1 MSTHTPGLAAGR
13 TSEFKLL
20 ATLIESALFHYADDL
35 NSFQLSFHSSDKR
48 ANGLE
53 ETTSVSSPSCSSSP
67 SLLGLSL
74 LLPLPGRASRWDE
87 NSSASFSCCRN
98 RLLSE
103 CLSWRRAISFVSGW
117 FCHSAVKKIKALC
130 DFSLPSLRRKR
141 YLPHVQSITCFSA
154 ATVSLKFSPAPY
166 ILAACVSA
174 IAGVTEYNWASS
186 GLIKITI
193 YSQRDRSAVVTR
205 SVIESTNVNCLDVET
220 SP

>member
-103 CLSWRRAISFVSGW
+103 CLS
-117 FCHSAVKKIKALC
+117 
-130 DFSLPSLRRKR
+130 
-141 YLPHVQSITCFSA
+141 
-154 ATVSLKFSPAPY
+154 
-166 ILAACVSA
+166 
-174 IAGVTEYNWASS
+174 
-186 GLIKITI
+186 
-193 YSQRDRSAVVTR
+193 
-205 SVIESTNVNCLDVET
+205 
-220 SP
+220 